1 MNGCIHLVNI
11 WTEMKYAVECMHV
24 QEEFPLNEWMKMVFG
39 WNVQFVSFKDFFQN
53 SFLHSTTSLHS
64 FEHVR
69 VETYKI
75 LFVRFHFPFFFDS
88 SFHSIA
94 RLPFFLH
101 LIAYIHSKREKRHN
115 FSCDVLLAS
124 ANVKNVCVCAFERVL
139 LLFRTICW
147 CLMFENLIK
156 NLDRNLHKYKISKCW
171 P

>member
-24 QEEFPLNEWMKMVFG
+24 QEEFPLNEWMKIVFG

-88 SFHSIA
+88 SFHNIA
-94 RLPFFLH
+94 VLPFFLPFNC
-101 LIAYIHSKREKRHN
+101 IYTVRGK
-115 FSCDVLLAS
+115 S
-124 ANVKNVCVCAFERVL
+124 ATISPVICCLQAPTWKMCVCVCIRTSFIIVSNYL
-139 LLFRTICW
+139 LVSHVW
-147 CLMFENLIK
+147 K
-156 NLDRNLHKYKISKCW
+156 SH
-171 P
+171 